1 MYQTK
6 RMTSEI
12 AVLVRRYALSFA
24 EFCLLLPKKR
34 ILFGITDVGLGRL
47 MSLGHWNVGG
57 DDSKPNKR
65 SKRQSSIFLLC
76 SPLDQWE
83 SQLRECPGL

>member
-6 RMTSEI
+6 RMTPET
-12 AVLVRRYALSFA
+12 AVLVRRHALSFA

-34 ILFGITDVGLGRL
+34 ILFCIIDIGLGRL

-57 DDSKPNKR
+57 DDSKPKVLR
-65 SKRQSSIFLLC
+65 DKVQSSFCVLPSTRGNPSSE
-76 SPLDQWE
+76 SPVL
-83 SQLRECPGL
+83 